1 MWLRD
6 AVVTTL
12 ALTDV
17 EASVRGISSSGF
29 VSVHRN
35 TLMPHRVPFTIVI
48 GKPMPVP
55 KWTYE
60 KADAGTAQAPPAEMV
75 DEVHKAYMQ
84 AVTDL
89 FEQCKQRAGYEGVTL
104 VMR

>member
-1 MWLRD
+1 
-6 AVVTTL
+6 
-12 ALTDV
+12 
-17 EASVRGISSSGF
+17 
-29 VSVHRN
+29 
-35 TLMPHRVPFTIVI
+35 MPHRVPFTIVI

-55 KWTYE
+55 QWAPE
-60 KADAGTAQAPPAEMV
+60 NADANSTAQAPPADMV